1 MQFALFTCSTVQ
13 WTVEYAS
20 PVHWTV
26 DTCLHCSVNSGG
38 MIHCSVNSVSCYTVH
53 WTVYH
58 GWIKSRARKQH
69 FSAFHLPAFRT
80 QFIVGPMQS
89 KQLFF
94 LNQTF
99 AQCVFKETQP
109 LPRSQTGS
117 ALPRAPNIETQS
129 SSIYFIFLQI
139 LSLVKKKHSI
149 GIQWQKYSQ
158 LSTNNGR
165 TGIHYRL

>member
-1 MQFALFTCSTVQ
+1 
-13 WTVEYAS
+13 
-20 PVHWTV
+20 
-26 DTCLHCSVNSGG
+26 
-38 MIHCSVNSVSCYTVH
+38 
-53 WTVYH
+53 
-58 GWIKSRARKQH
+58 
-69 FSAFHLPAFRT
+69 
-80 QFIVGPMQS
+80 MQS

-99 AQCVFKETQP
+99 AQ
-109 LPRSQTGS
+109 
-117 ALPRAPNIETQS
+117 APNIETQS

-139 LSLVKKKHSI
+139 LSLDKKKHSI